1 MFLGVCFYITGFL
14 RVNPKYMLLE
24 IDFLGVW
31 ETAVPPKVVFCKF
44 YKVTLV
50 FFCDLLANTQWTV
63 LALTCSHGSFTL
75 FSREAFYESA
85 HPHTRIRVL
94 EAPTSFQNPAIQWSL

>member
-1 MFLGVCFYITGFL
+1 MLSDYQFFGGFVFISL
-14 RVNPKYMLLE
+14 LHMLLE

-50 FFCDLLANTQWTV
+50 FL
-63 LALTCSHGSFTL
+63 
-75 FSREAFYESA
+75 
-85 HPHTRIRVL
+85 
-94 EAPTSFQNPAIQWSL
+94 